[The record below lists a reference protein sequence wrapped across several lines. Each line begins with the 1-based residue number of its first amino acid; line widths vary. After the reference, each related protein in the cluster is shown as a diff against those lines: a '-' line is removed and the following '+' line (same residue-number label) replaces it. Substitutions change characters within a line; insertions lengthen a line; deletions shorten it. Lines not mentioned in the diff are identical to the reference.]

1 MQEVTTAAAPWNSVC
16 PPPHPEMDIT
26 TAGAGLTSP
35 SASTASDSSVIS
47 LSPRPHLEAP
57 PGAAGSHTS
66 KDGHGVQTDMSSSA
80 SSRINDKGGVQAPGT
95 PTLHQVLVS
104 PLLEKGDGWI
114 DADKGRRLL
123 EERNPLLT
131 VKGATLANN
140 EQNLKSTLHGDIYT
154 VDILWH

>member
-1 MQEVTTAAAPWNSVC
+1 MQEVRTSAAPWNGVC
-16 PPPHPEMDIT
+16 HPPDPEMDIT
-26 TAGAGLTSP
+26 TAGTGLTSP
-35 SASTASDSSVIS
+35 SASITSDSSLIS
-47 LSPRPHLEAP
+47 LSPRPQLEAT
-57 PGAAGSHTS
+57 PGAGSHTS

-95 PTLHQVLVS
+95 QTLDQVLGS
-104 PLLEKGDGWI
+104 LLLEKGDGWI
-114 DADKGRRLL
+114 DVDEGRRLL